1 MKKKVVYVDMD
12 GVLCDYIGRCNELGI
27 SPDEAKHQPGF
38 FIGLKPIEGAIEAYR
53 KLHAQYDVYILSA
66 ASWSNP
72 AACAEK
78 IEWVNQYLPEAYKRV
93 IFSHNKHLCQGDYL
107 IDDRAKCGADRFEG
121 QWIQFG
127 SEQFPDW
134 DSVLTFIEVY
144 SEFDEPDT
152 LCRKMISPTM
162 VEKTIATLDE
172 YMKTLNAAYNKESSE
187 ELYKKITNLATLTNR
202 WLKASG
208 IEDESSYYDI

>member
-27 SPDEAKHQPGF
+27 DPEEAKHLPGF
-38 FIGLKPIEGAIEAYR
+38 FSSLKPIKGAIEAYR
-53 KLHAQYDVYILSA
+53 KLHKLYDVYILTA
-66 ASWSNP
+66 ASWKNP

-107 IDDRAKCGADRFEG
+107 IDDRAKCGADLFEG

-127 SEQFPDW
+127 SDLFPDW
-134 DSVLTFIEVY
+134 DSVLTFIETY

-152 LCRKMISPTM
+152 LCRKMISPSM
-162 VEKTIATLDE
+162 VEKTIDTLDE
-172 YMKTLNAAYNKESSE
+172 YMKILNEKCDKEYSK

-202 WLKASG
+202 WLQASG
-208 IEDESSYYDI
+208 EENESNYYDI